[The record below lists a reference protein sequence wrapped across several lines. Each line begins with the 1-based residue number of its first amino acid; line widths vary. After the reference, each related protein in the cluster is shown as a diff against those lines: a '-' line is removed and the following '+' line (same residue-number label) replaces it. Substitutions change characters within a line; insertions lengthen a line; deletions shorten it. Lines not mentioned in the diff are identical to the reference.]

1 MLLELSQSENLID
14 FNTNLRQNAKNG
26 FEKDRLF

>member
-1 MLLELSQSENLID
+1 MLLELSQSESLID